1 MTYVIIVGPY
11 NIRLCP
17 HWVPNSL
24 EGSAYERSTLSE
36 SLHNIG
42 LPYQAA
48 ASLYVL
54 ALFLGHS
61 LPGSIQVMLIM

>member
-1 MTYVIIVGPY
+1 
-11 NIRLCP
+11 
-17 HWVPNSL
+17 VPNAL

-48 ASLYVL
+48 ASLYDF